1 MMQRAL
7 KTVLCAV
14 MMTMMSL
21 ATRTGDNTWSV
32 TYLGTNTEGTMAT
45 GTSVE
50 LNKPTDISPARGF
63 FRVRGLVWEDSRAA
77 EVIVAAV

>member
-1 MMQRAL
+1 MMQRVL
-7 KTVLCAV
+7 KTVLSLA

-21 ATRTGDNTWSV
+21 GAWAGDNTWSV
-32 TYLGTNTEGTMAT
+32 TYLGANTEGTMAT

-63 FRVRGLVWEDSRAA
+63 FRVRVSSGR
-77 EVIVAAV
+77 IQGRQK